1 MSDRTRRKLRQW
13 FILCTPG
20 TLTFVVALWHFG
32 FLESS
37 RAATSRMER
46 LRVEAPA
53 ATRAAVATAAES
65 REARPSAP
73 EPKEALPAPAVAEAA
88 KPAPIIKVMASAP
101 PRHVEADEKPIQ
113 APKPPP
119 AAKLTRGNFEHVRN
133 GMTEGQVRGLLGPP
147 ARTATKA
154 GLLNGRLYT
163 STVLT
168 WRQPDAM
175 VTVTL
180 RNEKVTEKN
189 WAHTASAQ
197 R

>member
-1 MSDRTRRKLRQW
+1 MSDRTRRKVRQW
-13 FILCTPG
+13 FILFAPG
-20 TLTFVVALWHFG
+20 TLTFAVALWHFG

-37 RAATSRMER
+37 RAATPRMER
-46 LRVEAPA
+46 PRVEAPA
-53 ATRAAVATAAES
+53 GTGATVVATAEIN
-65 REARPSAP
+65 EARPSSASS
-73 EPKEALPAPAVAEAA
+73 KEASPPAGSEAP
-88 KPAPIIKVMASAP
+88 KPAASKAMASAP
-101 PRHVEADEKPIQ
+101 PRHAEADEKPIQ